1 MSGTGR
7 SAPNSLR
14 SFYLMFH
21 GVFYG
26 PFLFIYECYGYS
38 SEDNHECNRIPTKHL
53 TSFVT
58 MVHIP
63 HR

>member
-1 MSGTGR
+1 MWDG
-7 SAPNSLR
+7 
-14 SFYLMFH
+14 SFRPEFTKIFLPH
-21 GVFYG
+21 ENGVFYG